1 MGGKCS
7 DVWKNITFLT
17 PAMEEIIWGSNVSKV
32 ETSAIHTS
40 TIYTS
45 IYTSSIY
52 YSTKVESIETI
63 FQ

>member
-1 MGGKCS
+1 
-7 DVWKNITFLT
+7 
-17 PAMEEIIWGSNVSKV
+17 MEEIIWGSNVSKV
-32 ETSAIHTS
+32 ETSTIHTS